1 MRNVLKY
8 TWLMLA
14 ILALLSL
21 AACGDD
27 DDDNNTGTN
36 PEPEADAW
44 VGRWLSA
51 GDDVAE
57 ILVNF
62 ANNDSIYVTFNENNT
77 VVLETHVP
85 GEAWVTTNGTYL
97 VTESAT
103 GDVHSIEVSYPTY
116 DQEGIIQVF
125 EAAVDSFWL
134 EAVAT
139 TIGAPIP
146 TPESGFGNN
155 GYGTTNIQVYRRV
168 N

>member
-51 GDDVAE
+51 GDDVAPV
-57 ILVNF
+57 LVNVYQ
-62 ANNDSIYVTFNENNT
+62 NDSIYVTFADDNT
-77 VVLETHVP
+77 VTLESHSP
-85 GEAWVTTNGTYL
+85 GSAWVTTIGTYS

-103 GDVHSIEVSYPTY
+103 GDLHTINVSYPTY

-125 EAAVDSFWL
+125 PANVDSLWL
-134 EAVAT
+134 EAVPLNYGF
-139 TIGAPIP
+139 TIPSVNA
-146 TPESGFGNN
+146 GFGNN
-155 GYGTTNIQVYRRV
+155 DQGTDNIQVYRRV
-168 N
+168 E